1 MRRQRGQ
8 SERASDAAPSGAC
21 AASCVESGHVTT
33 FRRRSASSR
42 SRRWMRLPI
51 SSRSLSDEVGDSP
64 PLPRRPRRL
73 RLADPPLP
81 RPGGGVR
88 VRRRPG
94 RGAGRCDA
102 VRHARRRALPPR
114 RRLQLRDLPAPL
126 RARRSGA
133 VGDRQGRA
141 RGRPRRRA
149 LRRTRG
155 ARTRRL
161 AAWAI
166 DGARRRSV
174 ARALGTA
181 LRRPLRVPQA
191 RASDR
196 PGAGVSGLARAE
208 RAELELRSART
219 MRRLFL
225 YFLRLGSFG
234 FGGPIALAGYMRRDL
249 VDARGWY
256 SDDEYQQGLAIAQ
269 TMPGPLAAQLAMWL
283 GYLERGA
290 RGALLV
296 ALPFVVPPFLLVT
309 AVAALYAHYQGLSQV
324 ESVFFGVGPAVMAII
339 AIAAYKLARSTNKH
353 DLLLWSIAAIV
364 CASTVISGSEIVW
377 LFLAAGLF
385 GALYYGGGL
394 PRPRDSAASL
404 VPLPLATVKG
414 FAWLAAGGSLGTLGL
429 FFAKASALTFGS
441 GLAVVPFL
449 HQGLVTDHHW
459 LTERQ
464 LTDAVA
470 MGLISPGP
478 VVIMG
483 TFAGYLVAGVVG
495 AAVATVALFAP
506 TYLFVVVPGRLF
518 RRFERHPRLQG
529 FVKGATAAAAGAIAG
544 AAIVIG
550 RQTIHSWLSAAIGV
564 LALALLLQKRIK
576 VPEPALVAAAA
587 VAGLALH

>member
-1 MRRQRGQ
+1 
-8 SERASDAAPSGAC
+8 
-21 AASCVESGHVTT
+21 
-33 FRRRSASSR
+33 
-42 SRRWMRLPI
+42 
-51 SSRSLSDEVGDSP
+51 
-64 PLPRRPRRL
+64 
-73 RLADPPLP
+73 
-81 RPGGGVR
+81 
-88 VRRRPG
+88 
-94 RGAGRCDA
+94 
-102 VRHARRRALPPR
+102 
-114 RRLQLRDLPAPL
+114 
-126 RARRSGA
+126 
-133 VGDRQGRA
+133 
-141 RGRPRRRA
+141 
-149 LRRTRG
+149 
-155 ARTRRL
+155 
-161 AAWAI
+161 
-166 DGARRRSV
+166 
-174 ARALGTA
+174 
-181 LRRPLRVPQA
+181 
-191 RASDR
+191 
-196 PGAGVSGLARAE
+196 VSGLARAE
-208 RAELELRSART
+208 QADIGVASKRT
-219 MRRLFL
+219 MRGLFL
-225 YFLRLGSFG
+225 YFLRLGSAG

-249 VDARGWY
+249 VEGRGWY

-290 RGALLV
+290 LGALLV
-296 ALPFVVPPFLLVT
+296 ALPFIVPPFLLVT

-324 ESVFFGVGPAVMAII
+324 QSVFFGVGPAVMAII
-339 AIAAYKLARSTNKH
+339 GIAAYKLARSTNKH
-353 DLLLWSIAAIV
+353 DPLLWAIAAIV

-377 LFLAAGLF
+377 LFLAAGLL

-394 PRPRDSAASL
+394 PRLRGAAALS
-404 VPLPLATVKG
+404 PLPLATVKG
-414 FAWLAAGGSLGTLGL
+414 FVWLAAAGSLGTLAL

-483 TFAGYLVAGVVG
+483 TFAGYLVAGVAG
-495 AAVATVALFAP
+495 AVVATVALFTP

-550 RQTIHSWLSAAIGV
+550 RQTIDGGLSAAIGIV
-564 LALALLLQKRIK
+564 ALALLLQKRTK

>member
-1 MRRQRGQ
+1 
-8 SERASDAAPSGAC
+8 
-21 AASCVESGHVTT
+21 
-33 FRRRSASSR
+33 
-42 SRRWMRLPI
+42 
-51 SSRSLSDEVGDSP
+51 
-64 PLPRRPRRL
+64 
-73 RLADPPLP
+73 
-81 RPGGGVR
+81 
-88 VRRRPG
+88 
-94 RGAGRCDA
+94 
-102 VRHARRRALPPR
+102 
-114 RRLQLRDLPAPL
+114 
-126 RARRSGA
+126 
-133 VGDRQGRA
+133 
-141 RGRPRRRA
+141 
-149 LRRTRG
+149 
-155 ARTRRL
+155 
-161 AAWAI
+161 
-166 DGARRRSV
+166 
-174 ARALGTA
+174 
-181 LRRPLRVPQA
+181 
-191 RASDR
+191 
-196 PGAGVSGLARAE
+196 
-208 RAELELRSART
+208 
-219 MRRLFL
+219 
-225 YFLRLGSFG
+225 
-234 FGGPIALAGYMRRDL
+234 
-249 VDARGWY
+249 
-256 SDDEYQQGLAIAQ
+256 
-269 TMPGPLAAQLAMWL
+269 MWL

-324 ESVFFGVGPAVMAII
+324 QSVFFGVGPAVMAII

-353 DLLLWSIAAIV
+353 DPLLWTIAGIV

-394 PRPRDSAASL
+394 PRLRDSAASL

-414 FAWLAAGGSLGTLGL
+414 FVWLAAGGSLGTMGL

-449 HQGLVTDHHW
+449 HQGLVTEHHW

-495 AAVATVALFAP
+495 AVVATVALFTP

-550 RQTIHSWLSAAIGV
+550 RQTIHGWLSAAIGV
-564 LALALLLQKRIK
+564 VALALLLQKRIK
-576 VPEPALVAAAA
+576 VAEPALVLAAAI
-587 VAGLALH
+587 AGLALH

>member
-1 MRRQRGQ
+1 M
-8 SERASDAAPSGAC
+8 
-21 AASCVESGHVTT
+21 
-33 FRRRSASSR
+33 
-42 SRRWMRLPI
+42 
-51 SSRSLSDEVGDSP
+51 
-64 PLPRRPRRL
+64 
-73 RLADPPLP
+73 
-81 RPGGGVR
+81 
-88 VRRRPG
+88 
-94 RGAGRCDA
+94 
-102 VRHARRRALPPR
+102 
-114 RRLQLRDLPAPL
+114 
-126 RARRSGA
+126 
-133 VGDRQGRA
+133 
-141 RGRPRRRA
+141 
-149 LRRTRG
+149 
-155 ARTRRL
+155 
-161 AAWAI
+161 
-166 DGARRRSV
+166 
-174 ARALGTA
+174 
-181 LRRPLRVPQA
+181 
-191 RASDR
+191 
-196 PGAGVSGLARAE
+196 SGLARAE
-208 RAELELRSART
+208 QAQLAAAPART
-219 MRRLFL
+219 MRGLFF
-225 YFLRLGSFG
+225 YFLRLGSAG

-249 VDARGWY
+249 VDRRGWY

-296 ALPFVVPPFLLVT
+296 ALPFIVPPFLLVT
-309 AVAALYAHYQGLSQV
+309 AVAAVYAHYQGLSQV
-324 ESVFFGVGPAVMAII
+324 QSVFFGVGPAVMAIV
-339 AIAAYKLARSTNKH
+339 AIAAYKLARSTNKR
-353 DLLLWSIAAIV
+353 DPLLWAIAAIV

-377 LFLAAGLF
+377 LFLVAGLF

-394 PRPRDSAASL
+394 PRLRGAAVVS
-404 VPLPLATVKG
+404 PLPLAAVKG
-414 FAWLAAGGSLGTLGL
+414 FAWVAAAGSLGTMAL

-449 HQGLVTDHHW
+449 HQGLVSEHHW

-495 AAVATVALFAP
+495 AVVATVALFTP

-518 RRFERHPRLQG
+518 RRFEHHPRLQG

-550 RQTIHSWLSAAIGV
+550 RQTIHGWRAAAIGLV
-564 LALALLLQKRIK
+564 ALALLLQKQLK